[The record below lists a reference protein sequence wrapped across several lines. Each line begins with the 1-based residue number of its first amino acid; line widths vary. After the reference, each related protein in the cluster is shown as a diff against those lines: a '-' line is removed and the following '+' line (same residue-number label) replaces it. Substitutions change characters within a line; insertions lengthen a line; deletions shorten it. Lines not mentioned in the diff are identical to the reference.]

1 MGAQRTGDHRGRA
14 LRDSL
19 VVFWVVLWLAVAV
32 LTGYQVWSLSS
43 VSDSV
48 AASGRAVDQAGA
60 GLQQVSDLPLVPEE
74 LRDLGDSVRAA
85 AGEIQ
90 VTAGGVR
97 ADVRRL
103 SVLLAISV
111 AVIPAVPVLVW
122 YLPVR
127 VRRQRDAREVS
138 EHLRRSGR
146 TPELDAY
153 LAMRAFTELSYG
165 ELTVVAEDPGGD
177 LLAGRHERLATEQLR
192 RLGLSALDASDN
204 RPG

>member
-1 MGAQRTGDHRGRA
+1 MGRWRTGDRRGRA

-19 VVFWVVLWLAVAV
+19 VVFWVVLWMAVAV

-48 AASGRAVDQAGA
+48 AASGSAADQAGE
-60 GLQQVSDLPLVPEE
+60 GLQRVSELPLVPEG

-90 VTAGGVR
+90 GSAVGIR

-103 SVLLAISV
+103 GVLLGFSV
-111 AVIPAVPVLVW
+111 AIIPMVPVLLW
-122 YLPVR
+122 YLPGR
-127 VRRQRDAREVS
+127 TRRERDTRLLS
-138 EHLRRSGR
+138 EQLQRSGR

-153 LAMRAFTELSYG
+153 LALRAFTELTYG
-165 ELTVVAEDPGGD
+165 ELTVLTDDPAGD
-177 LLAGRHERLATEQLR
+177 LLAGRHEQLAAEQLR
-192 RLGLSALDASDN
+192 RLGLAALEAPDR